1 MKIGI
6 ISDIHAQY
14 DSLEKALTIFEREGV
29 DEIFC
34 AGDLVEKGTDGNKV
48 IQTIIQRKISCVRGN
63 HDEAAVTNQRWF
75 RKNLDSKGVNNILE
89 ALNRGETIETP
100 LLSDKAIVFLQ
111 NLPFKREFLIQG
123 IKILMVH
130 GSPLSNS
137 QYLMPAM
144 PDSMFRKILRDVD
157 ADIVICGHTHSP
169 MLRKVGDMLLLNPGS
184 VCNSPNNRES
194 HTCAILSLPDKNFNV
209 FFTDTGEA
217 YPLA

>member
-6 ISDIHAQY
+6 ISDIHAQS
-14 DSLEKALTIFEREGV
+14 DSLEKALAIFEREGV
-29 DEIFC
+29 DEILC
-34 AGDLVEKGTDGNKV
+34 AGDLVEKGRDGDRV
-48 IQTIIQRKISCVRGN
+48 IQTIIQHKIPCVRGN

-75 RKNLDSKGVNNILE
+75 RKNFDSKGVNKVLE
-89 ALNRGETIETP
+89 ALNRGEHIETP

-111 NLPFKREFLIQG
+111 NLPFKREFMLKG

-144 PDSMFRKILRDVD
+144 PNSMFTKILKDVD

-194 HTCAILSLPDKNFNV
+194 HTCAILNLPDKNFNV
-209 FFTDTGEA
+209 FFTDSGKP
-217 YPLA
+217 YPLS